1 MSETNTIKG
10 TVETVLDLQEFASG
24 FCKRVLVINTGGDYP
39 QTIPVEFVKDKVEI
53 LTGLRKGQEV
63 EAFVDLRGNEYN
75 GKYYANIQG
84 WKLDKGNAP
93 SVKKP
98 APSNPVNEKGWDE
111 FDKKASAGGGDDS
124 EEIPFRQFEHGMLI

>member
-63 EAFVDLRGNEYN
+63 EAFVNLRGKNTT
-75 GKYYANIQG
+75 ANTMPTF
-84 WKLDKGNAP
+84 KAGNWTRGNLHQAKNQHRATQ
-93 SVKKP
+93 STKRAGMSSTRRHQRGEGMTVKR
-98 APSNPVNEKGWDE
+98 SR
-111 FDKKASAGGGDDS
+111 FASLNT
-124 EEIPFRQFEHGMLI
+124 E